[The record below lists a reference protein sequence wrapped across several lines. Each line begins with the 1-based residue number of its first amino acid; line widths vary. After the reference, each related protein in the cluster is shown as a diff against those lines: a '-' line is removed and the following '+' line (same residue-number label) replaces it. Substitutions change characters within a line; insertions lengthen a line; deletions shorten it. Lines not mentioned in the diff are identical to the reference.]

1 MKIIYYPYMFL
12 NDEILLKQLLLSWG
26 NVETIVPPSQKEY
39 IDAYLAGEIT
49 HETHLPL
56 ELYKEIYDIAGAR
69 IIDFLVIDDEE
80 RIRAS
85 EEMFELITKWNKD
98 TGFYDSLRINS
109 IEDLA
114 GKTVEWY
121 WFLHEKLERDLV
133 ELMLEEQLVLNW
145 APGEIV
151 GKQEVGKAYMSIIAD
166 EIKKRRCARLV
177 TDDEFLLA
185 AKAGLDQCRIPD
197 EREQDDYQLVSLA
210 IPQVFLDEKVLE
222 GLTWKDI
229 VRMRQD
235 LLPLAEAYYTEVEEY
250 QNAINQLAG
259 QGNDGAAFD
268 KFCEFCERVARSFR
282 PFAKET
288 GKVFRLANKCDGIGL
303 LNGVVLPTIKLLKP
317 DPMLAKVCDIAAIS
331 STAGQYALG
340 KRKISPGF
348 EYLEN
353 LNRALNLERCKQMIS
368 CLVPKSIK
376 N

>member
-1 MKIIYYPYMFL
+1 MKIIYYPHMFL
-12 NDEILLKQLLLSWG
+12 DDEILLKQLLLSWG
-26 NVETIVPPSQKEY
+26 NVETIVPSSQKEY

-49 HETHLPL
+49 HETHITL
-56 ELYKEIYDIAGAR
+56 ELYKRIYDIAGAP

-80 RIRAS
+80 RIHAS
-85 EEMFELITKWNKD
+85 EQMFELITKWNKD

-109 IEDLA
+109 TEDITGETL
-114 GKTVEWY
+114 EWY
-121 WFLHEKLERDLV
+121 WFLHDKLERDLV
-133 ELMLEEQLVLNW
+133 ELMLEEQLVVNLG
-145 APGEIV
+145 PGEIV
-151 GKQEVGKAYMSIIAD
+151 GHQEVGKAYMSIIAD

-185 AKAGLDQCRIPD
+185 AKAGLDQYRVPD
-197 EREQDDYQLVSLA
+197 EREQDHYQLVSLA
-210 IPQVFLDEKVLE
+210 IPQVFLGEKVLR
-222 GLTWKDI
+222 GLTWKDV

-303 LNGVVLPTIKLLKP
+303 LNGIVLPTIKLLKP
-317 DPMLAKVCDIAAIS
+317 DPMLAKICDFAAVS

-340 KRKISPGF
+340 KRKASSGF

-353 LNRALNLERCKQMIS
+353 LNRALNLERCKKMIS